1 METLQQSEHTH
12 FQNDLFSFQTLY
24 SLLPVLLESNPFKSK
39 RLDNSI
45 TKTEPLIPNM
55 DDILSV
61 FQKALDMFTECHLHP
76 QITSQ
81 LFCYLFYFTSTTVF
95 NSMMTKGTYEDT
107 IFFFVI
113 FTARVRSTREGNI
126 YTWKFLSVYFGGGV
140 PHPYPSPSLSITVQG
155 GGGYPIQP
163 WMGGVPQPWTGGVP

>member
-1 METLQQSEHTH
+1 MSKRLLMQSECSSNWKKRNSFDISHGIEKEEWKPSCKV
-12 FQNDLFSFQTLY
+12 NIDLHIFKTIYSFFQTLY
-24 SLLPVLLESNPFKSK
+24 SLLPALLDNNPFRSK
-39 RLDNSI
+39 TLENSI

-95 NSMMTKGTYEDT
+95 NSMMTKGTYKDT
-107 IFFFVI
+107 IFFFI
-113 FTARVRSTREGNI
+113 HLKRDIDLPG
-126 YTWKFLSVYFGGGV
+126 K
-140 PHPYPSPSLSITVQG
+140 
-155 GGGYPIQP
+155 
-163 WMGGVPQPWTGGVP
+163 